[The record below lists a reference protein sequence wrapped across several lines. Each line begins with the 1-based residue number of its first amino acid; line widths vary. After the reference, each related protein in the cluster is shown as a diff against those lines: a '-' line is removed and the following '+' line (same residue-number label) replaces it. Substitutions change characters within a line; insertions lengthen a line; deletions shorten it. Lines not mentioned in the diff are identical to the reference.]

1 MLNISQNT
9 IQGRVNEKGYSTL
22 VRVNGRRTGVYLQR
36 LVLSFFIILFI
47 FMFVPWT
54 QNVRARGK
62 VTTLKPQQRPQTINS
77 IIAGRIEKWFVQEG
91 DIVKAGDTILFIS
104 EIKDEF
110 FDPQLLERTDEQLV
124 SKELS
129 VSSYMDKVRALDAQI
144 DAMSDTRVLKLQQA
158 KNKLRQADLAV
169 QSDSI
174 NLQAAEQGYAIAKE
188 QLDRM
193 EKMYKDGLKSLTELE
208 GRRMKLQEAEAKK
221 ISSENKWISSQNE
234 WINARVE
241 ISSIETEYRDKISK
255 AESEKYT
262 AMSSMYDAE
271 AVVTKMQNQRMN
283 YSVRSGYYYITAPQD
298 GFITRAIR
306 AGIGETLK
314 EGEQIVTIMPANY
327 DLAIEMYVRPVD
339 LPLMERGQHVRIQFD
354 GWPAIVFSG
363 WPQSS
368 FGTFGGT
375 VFAID
380 NFSNEIGE
388 FRVLVVPDPN
398 DPPWPESLRIGGGA
412 YAMSLLKDVP
422 VYYEMWRQINGFPP
436 DYYKTNNGSTKE
448 EKK

>member
-1 MLNISQNT
+1 
-9 IQGRVNEKGYSTL
+9 
-22 VRVNGRRTGVYLQR
+22 
-36 LVLSFFIILFI
+36 
-47 FMFVPWT
+47 MFVPWT
-54 QNVRARGK
+54 QNVRAKGK

-91 DIVKAGDTILFIS
+91 DFVHAGDTIMFIS
-104 EIKDEF
+104 EVKDEY
-110 FDPQLLERTDEQLV
+110 FDPELLLRTDEQLV

-158 KNKLRQADLAV
+158 KNKLRQAELMV

-174 NLQAAEQGYAIAKE
+174 NLQAAEQGFDISKE

-193 EKMYKDGLKSLTELE
+193 EKMYSDGLKSLTELE

-221 ISSENKWISSQNE
+221 ISSENKWMTSQNE

-241 ISSIETEYRDKISK
+241 ISSIDTEFRDKISK

-262 AMSSMYDAE
+262 ALSSMYEAE

-283 YSVRSGYYYITAPQD
+283 YSVRSGFYYITAPQD
-298 GFITRAIR
+298 GYITRAIR

-314 EGEQIVTIMPANY
+314 EGEQILTIMPANY

-380 NFSNEIGE
+380 NFSNEMGQ
-388 FRVLVVPDPN
+388 FRILVVPDPKY
-398 DPPWPESLRIGGGA
+398 PVWPESLRIGGGA
-412 YAMSLLKDVP
+412 YAMTLLKDVP
-422 VYYEMWRQINGFPP
+422 VYYEMWRQVNGFPP
-436 DYYKTNNGSTKE
+436 DYYKTNPAENGKE
-448 EKK
+448 ELKK